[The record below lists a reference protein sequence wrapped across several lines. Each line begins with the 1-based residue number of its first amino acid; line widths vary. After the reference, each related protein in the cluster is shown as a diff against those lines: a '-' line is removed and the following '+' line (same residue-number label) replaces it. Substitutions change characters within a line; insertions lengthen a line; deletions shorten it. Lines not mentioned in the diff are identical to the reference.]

1 MLDNQ
6 LWGILPPFKR
16 APLPPLPSIL
26 TALGPG
32 VIFMALAQGSGE
44 LIWLN
49 RYRNNHGTN
58 NYAKKDEPAYPSRQD
73 LPRGIEDG
81 KLEPKIEH

>member
-1 MLDNQ
+1 VIKIQ
-6 LWGILPPFKR
+6 KPRR
-16 APLPPLPSIL
+16 AC
-26 TALGPG
+26 
-32 VIFMALAQGSGE
+32 LARRGLRVRFRPADSDRRSGE

-58 NYAKKDEPAYPSRQD
+58 NYAKKDEQNYPSRQD
-73 LPRGIEDG
+73 LLRGIEDG